1 MKGYIEVYF
10 HLNIGQYI
18 GPLPCYKENSLFEQI
33 LGQKKKKQLL
43 IYDSGG
49 SLFAKVLMKIILF

>member
-33 LGQKKKKQLL
+33 LGQKKKKTAYLR
-43 IYDSGG
+43 
-49 SLFAKVLMKIILF
+49 